1 MPQARHLLICMQS
14 ESLDGD
20 SRQRSGD
27 GNREGKDRN
36 KASGMRRWIFRIW
49 REGSEGLERQSN
61 VSFLATLP
69 NNSKKSSAWKRRAP
83 QHAGLFF

>member
-27 GNREGKDRN
+27 GTAKGKRDEN
-36 KASGMRRWIFRIW
+36 YAPGNAPL
-49 REGSEGLERQSN
+49 GLSY
-61 VSFLATLP
+61 LAL
-69 NNSKKSSAWKRRAP
+69 
-83 QHAGLFF
+83 GV